1 MKYISTV
8 AILIILNTPLVAFS
22 KPPTSVE
29 LVEGQIVEGIYKNN
43 RFGWE
48 FPIPKGWKL
57 LNKEEIK
64 SLEGKGKK
72 AIEETYDTEV
82 AMSHVPLLH
91 LRKDQFNAF
100 TSTAQAYQEDGDYR
114 VEQEAIFDILK
125 NTYLSRGITID
136 YYRSR
141 ETIGGLE
148 FEVLHITMYSPDKQ
162 TVIVRQ
168 IMYDRLI
175 GDSSLFISVM
185 YNNDQDKKIILEA
198 LSNSR
203 FTKDAGERKFP

>member
-1 MKYISTV
+1 MKYITTV
-8 AILIILNTPLVAFS
+8 AILVILNTPLVAFS
-22 KPPTSVE
+22 KQPT
-29 LVEGQIVEGIYKNN
+29 LIEGQIVEGIYKNN

-57 LNKEEIK
+57 LSKEEIE
-64 SLEGKGKK
+64 SIEGKGKK
-72 AIEETYDTEV
+72 AIEETYDAEIP

-91 LRKDQFNAF
+91 LRKNLFNTF

-114 VEQEAIFDILK
+114 VEREAVFDILK

-148 FEVLHITMYSPDKQ
+148 FEVLHITMYTPDKQ
-162 TVIVRQ
+162 TVIVHQ

-198 LSNSR
+198 LSKSR
-203 FTKDAGERKFP
+203 FTNP